1 MKRLIG
7 RLAAAVTAV
16 ILAASMGISSYAAG
30 EGDPDPI
37 LYNIKAEEGEEY
49 LELKEASASE
59 DGEESAQAGSS
70 KGAEPEE
77 NPEEE
82 ESAEESEE
90 EEEESEEESEDKG
103 SVENASTGTTGSG
116 EAVNSVEPEKEAPSN
131 KYILVVA
138 IPGDGSYDEFDAIH
152 LTVNYQDAA
161 AGTAEIHL
169 DELTPADT
177 DKGEYYI
184 VRYGLSSYPLKDV
197 TAEGVKVE
205 NELPAGTTQGELVD
219 GETKETT
226 KKLTVEFGTVTEK
239 SGEEAASVATT
250 TASTAATTATTE
262 ENALSGNTDDSDN
275 EGGFNWIPIV
285 IVGAVLLLA
294 AIGGAILLFL
304 HFKKKQPETRDFV
317 EPAIVLGTCSELRA
331 VEERGDGQCDY
342 YRFDFDGRLTVR
354 LADLQ
359 NKTDGKRLDFIRGT
373 DLEDVVVQ
381 AYGKELTFFR
391 QSGNRE
397 ENLFVLAPSHSMAEF
412 EVGEGR
418 TLRFIWIPGIK
429 EDP

>member
-49 LELKEASASE
+49 LELKEAPASE
-59 DGEESAQAGSS
+59 DGEESAKAGSS

-90 EEEESEEESEDKG
+90 EEEETEEESEDKG

>member
-1 MKRLIG
+1 M
-7 RLAAAVTAV
+7 
-16 ILAASMGISSYAAG
+16 
-30 EGDPDPI
+30 
-37 LYNIKAEEGEEY
+37 
-49 LELKEASASE
+49 ELKEASASE

-90 EEEESEEESEDKG
+90 EEEETEEESEDKG

-184 VRYGLSSYPLKDV
+184 VRYGLSSNHLKDV

-205 NELPAGTTQGELVD
+205 NESPAGTTEA
-219 GETKETT
+219 
-226 KKLTVEFGTVTEK
+226 KKLTVENGTVTEK
-239 SGEEAASVATT
+239 PGEDAASVATT
-250 TASTAATTATTE
+250 TASTAAATATTE
-262 ENALSGNTDDSDN
+262 EMAISENIDDSDN
-275 EGGFNWIPIV
+275 GGGFNWIPIV

>member
-1 MKRLIG
+1 MG
-7 RLAAAVTAV
+7 RSPRRRAL
-16 ILAASMGISSYAAG
+16 
-30 EGDPDPI
+30 PR
-37 LYNIKAEEGEEY
+37 
-49 LELKEASASE
+49 
-59 DGEESAQAGSS
+59 
-70 KGAEPEE
+70 GAEPEE

-90 EEEESEEESEDKG
+90 EEEETEEVRRQG

-138 IPGDGSYDEFDAIH
+138 IPGDGYYDEFDAIH

-169 DELTPADT
+169 DKLTPADT

-205 NELPAGTTQGELVD
+205 NESPAGTTQGELVD

-262 ENALSGNTDDSDN
+262 EMALSGNTDDSDN

-317 EPAIVLGTCSELRA
+317 EPAIVLGTCSELRS
-331 VEERGDGQCDY
+331 C
-342 YRFDFDGRLTVR
+342 
-354 LADLQ
+354 
-359 NKTDGKRLDFIRGT
+359 
-373 DLEDVVVQ
+373 
-381 AYGKELTFFR
+381 
-391 QSGNRE
+391 
-397 ENLFVLAPSHSMAEF
+397 
-412 EVGEGR
+412 
-418 TLRFIWIPGIK
+418 
-429 EDP
+429 

>member
-1 MKRLIG
+1 
-7 RLAAAVTAV
+7 
-16 ILAASMGISSYAAG
+16 MGISSYAAG

-37 LYNIKAEEGEEY
+37 LYNIDNAEEGKEY
-49 LELKEASASE
+49 SELKEAPASE
-59 DGEESAQAGSS
+59 DGEESAKAGSS
-70 KGAEPEE
+70 KEAEPEDKPE
-77 NPEEE
+77 DNPEDEASKE
-82 ESAEESEE
+82 ES
-90 EEEESEEESEDKG
+90 EEEESEEESEDKAPT
-103 SVENASTGTTGSG
+103 ENASTGTTGSG
-116 EAVNSVEPEKEAPSN
+116 DASENKEPEKEAPSN

-152 LTVNYQDAA
+152 LTVNYQDAGA
-161 AGTAEIHL
+161 RTAEIHL
-169 DELTPADT
+169 DELTPVNT
-177 DKGEYYI
+177 DKGKYYI
-184 VRYGLSSYPLKDV
+184 VRYGLSDTHFKDEEPV

-205 NELPAGTTQGELVD
+205 NESPAGTTQDELVEK
-219 GETKETT
+219 ETKETR
-226 KKLTVEFGTVTEK
+226 KKLTVEFGAVKEK

>member
-1 MKRLIG
+1 
-7 RLAAAVTAV
+7 
-16 ILAASMGISSYAAG
+16 MGISSYAAG

-49 LELKEASASE
+49 LELKEAPASE
-59 DGEESAQAGSS
+59 DGEESAKAGSS
-70 KGAEPEE
+70 EDSEKAATAEP
-77 NPEEE
+77 
-82 ESAEESEE
+82 
-90 EEEESEEESEDKG
+90 
-103 SVENASTGTTGSG
+103 ASTGTTGSG

-138 IPGDGSYDEFDAIH
+138 IPGDGYNDEFDAIH

>member
-1 MKRLIG
+1 
-7 RLAAAVTAV
+7 
-16 ILAASMGISSYAAG
+16 MGISSYAAG

-49 LELKEASASE
+49 LELKEAPASE
-59 DGEESAQAGSS
+59 DGEESAKAGSS
-70 KGAEPEE
+70 EDSEKAATAEP
-77 NPEEE
+77 
-82 ESAEESEE
+82 
-90 EEEESEEESEDKG
+90 
-103 SVENASTGTTGSG
+103 ASTGTTGSG

-138 IPGDGSYDEFDAIH
+138 IPGDGYNDEFDAIH

-418 TLRFIWIPGIK
+418 ILRFIWIPGIK

>member
-1 MKRLIG
+1 
-7 RLAAAVTAV
+7 
-16 ILAASMGISSYAAG
+16 MGISSYAAD
-30 EGDPDPI
+30 ERDPDPI

-59 DGEESAQAGSS
+59 DGEESAKAGSS

-90 EEEESEEESEDKG
+90 EEEESEEKSEDKAPE
-103 SVENASTGTTGSG
+103 ENASTGTTGSG
-116 EAVNSVEPEKEAPSN
+116 DAGKNKEPEKEASSN
-131 KYILVVA
+131 KFILVVA
-138 IPGDGSYDEFDAIH
+138 IPGDGSYDEFDVIH

-169 DELTPADT
+169 DELTPVNT
-177 DKGEYYI
+177 DKGKYYI
-184 VRYGLSSYPLKDV
+184 VRYGLSNNHFKGEEPV

-205 NELPAGTTQGELVD
+205 NESPAGTTEDVLSGE
-219 GETKETT
+219 ETKETR
-226 KKLTVEFGTVTEK
+226 KKLTVEFGAVTEK
-239 SGEEAASVATT
+239 SGEDAASVATT

-262 ENALSGNTDDSDN
+262 EKALSGNTDDSDN

>member
-1 MKRLIG
+1 
-7 RLAAAVTAV
+7 
-16 ILAASMGISSYAAG
+16 MGISSYAAG

-49 LELKEASASE
+49 LELKEAPASE
-59 DGEESAQAGSS
+59 DGEESAKAGSS
-70 KGAEPEE
+70 EDSEKAATAEP
-77 NPEEE
+77 
-82 ESAEESEE
+82 
-90 EEEESEEESEDKG
+90 
-103 SVENASTGTTGSG
+103 ASTGTTGSG

>member
-49 LELKEASASE
+49 LELKEAPASE
-59 DGEESAQAGSS
+59 DGEESAKAGSS
-70 KGAEPEE
+70 EDSEKAATAEP
-77 NPEEE
+77 
-82 ESAEESEE
+82 
-90 EEEESEEESEDKG
+90 
-103 SVENASTGTTGSG
+103 ASTGTTGSG

-138 IPGDGSYDEFDAIH
+138 IPGDGYNDEFDAIH

>member
-37 LYNIKAEEGEEY
+37 LYNIDNAEEGEEY
-49 LELKEASASE
+49 LELKEAPASE
-59 DGEESAQAGSS
+59 DGEESKKEA
-70 KGAEPEE
+70 
-77 NPEEE
+77 
-82 ESAEESEE
+82 SAENS
-90 EEEESEEESEDKG
+90 
-103 SVENASTGTTGSG
+103 STGTTGSR
-116 EAVNSVEPEKEAPSN
+116 EDANIVEPEKEAPSN
-131 KYILVVA
+131 EYILVVA

-152 LTVNYQDAA
+152 LTVNYQDSSV
-161 AGTAEIHL
+161 GTAEIHL
-169 DELTPADT
+169 DELTPVNT
-177 DKGEYYI
+177 DKGKYYI
-184 VRYGLSSYPLKDV
+184 VRYGLSNKHFKDEEPV

-205 NELPAGTTQGELVD
+205 NELPTGTTEGELA
-219 GETKETT
+219 EQEKKETT
-226 KKLTVEFGTVTEK
+226 NKLTVENGTVTEE
-239 SGEEAASVATT
+239 SGEDAATVATT
-250 TASTAATTATTE
+250 TSSTAATTATTE
-262 ENALSGNTDDSDN
+262 ETVLSGNTDDSDN
-275 EGGFNWIPIV
+275 GGGFNWIPIV

-397 ENLFVLAPSHSMAEF
+397 ENLFVLAPSHSMAEL

>member
-1 MKRLIG
+1 
-7 RLAAAVTAV
+7 
-16 ILAASMGISSYAAG
+16 MGISSYAAG

-37 LYNIKAEEGEEY
+37 LYNIDNAEEGEEY
-49 LELKEASASE
+49 LELKEAPASE
-59 DGEESAQAGSS
+59 DGEESAKAGSS
-70 KGAEPEE
+70 EDSEKAETAEP
-77 NPEEE
+77 
-82 ESAEESEE
+82 
-90 EEEESEEESEDKG
+90 
-103 SVENASTGTTGSG
+103 ASTGTTGSG

-138 IPGDGSYDEFDAIH
+138 IPGDGYNDEFDAIH

-184 VRYGLSSYPLKDV
+184 VRYGLSSNHLKDV

-219 GETKETT
+219 GETKEST

>member
-1 MKRLIG
+1 
-7 RLAAAVTAV
+7 
-16 ILAASMGISSYAAG
+16 MGISSYAAG

-49 LELKEASASE
+49 LELKEAPASE
-59 DGEESAQAGSS
+59 DGEESAKAGSS
-70 KGAEPEE
+70 EDSEKAATAEP
-77 NPEEE
+77 
-82 ESAEESEE
+82 
-90 EEEESEEESEDKG
+90 
-103 SVENASTGTTGSG
+103 ASTGTTGSG

-131 KYILVVA
+131 KFILVVA

>member
-30 EGDPDPI
+30 QGDPDPI
-37 LYNIKAEEGEEY
+37 LYNIDNAEEGEEY
-49 LELKEASASE
+49 LELKEAPASE
-59 DGEESAQAGSS
+59 DGEESAKAGSS

-184 VRYGLSSYPLKDV
+184 VRYGLSSNHLKV

-397 ENLFVLAPSHSMAEF
+397 ENLFVLAPSHSMAEL

-418 TLRFIWIPGIK
+418 ILRFIWIPGIK

>member
-1 MKRLIG
+1 
-7 RLAAAVTAV
+7 
-16 ILAASMGISSYAAG
+16 MGISSYAAG

-49 LELKEASASE
+49 LELKEAPASE
-59 DGEESAQAGSS
+59 DGEESAKAGSS
-70 KGAEPEE
+70 EDSEKAATAEP
-77 NPEEE
+77 
-82 ESAEESEE
+82 
-90 EEEESEEESEDKG
+90 
-103 SVENASTGTTGSG
+103 ASTGTTGSG

-131 KYILVVA
+131 KFILVVA

-184 VRYGLSSYPLKDV
+184 VRYGLSSNHLKDV

-205 NELPAGTTQGELVD
+205 NESPAGTTEA
-219 GETKETT
+219 
-226 KKLTVEFGTVTEK
+226 KKLTVENGTVTEK
-239 SGEEAASVATT
+239 PGEDAASVATT
-250 TASTAATTATTE
+250 TASTAAATATTE
-262 ENALSGNTDDSDN
+262 EMAISENIDDSDN
-275 EGGFNWIPIV
+275 GGGFNWIPIV

-397 ENLFVLAPSHSMAEF
+397 ENLFVLAPSHSMAEL

-418 TLRFIWIPGIK
+418 ILRFIWIPGIK

>member
-1 MKRLIG
+1 
-7 RLAAAVTAV
+7 
-16 ILAASMGISSYAAG
+16 MGISSYAAG

-49 LELKEASASE
+49 LELKEAPASE
-59 DGEESAQAGSS
+59 DGEESAKAGSS
-70 KGAEPEE
+70 EDSEKAATAEP
-77 NPEEE
+77 
-82 ESAEESEE
+82 
-90 EEEESEEESEDKG
+90 
-103 SVENASTGTTGSG
+103 ASTGTTGSG

-138 IPGDGSYDEFDAIH
+138 IPGDGYNDEFDAIH

-169 DELTPADT
+169 DKLTPADT

-226 KKLTVEFGTVTEK
+226 KKLTVEFGAVTEK

>member
-1 MKRLIG
+1 
-7 RLAAAVTAV
+7 
-16 ILAASMGISSYAAG
+16 MGISSYAAG

-37 LYNIKAEEGEEY
+37 LYNIDKAEEGEEY

-59 DGEESAQAGSS
+59 DGEESAKAGSS

-90 EEEESEEESEDKG
+90 EEEESEEESEEKE

-138 IPGDGSYDEFDAIH
+138 IPGDGYNDEFDAIH
-152 LTVNYQDAA
+152 LTVNYKVAA

-169 DELTPADT
+169 DKLTPADT

-184 VRYGLSSYPLKDV
+184 VRYGLSSNHLKDV

-205 NELPAGTTQGELVD
+205 NESPAGTTEDVLSGE
-219 GETKETT
+219 ETKETR
-226 KKLTVEFGTVTEK
+226 KKLTVEFGAVTEK
-239 SGEEAASVATT
+239 SGEDAASVATT

-262 ENALSGNTDDSDN
+262 EKALSGNTDDSDN

>member
-1 MKRLIG
+1 
-7 RLAAAVTAV
+7 
-16 ILAASMGISSYAAG
+16 MGISSYAAG

-49 LELKEASASE
+49 LELKEAPASE
-59 DGEESAQAGSS
+59 DGEESAKAGSS
-70 KGAEPEE
+70 EDSEKAATAEP
-77 NPEEE
+77 
-82 ESAEESEE
+82 
-90 EEEESEEESEDKG
+90 
-103 SVENASTGTTGSG
+103 ASTGTTGSG

-131 KYILVVA
+131 KFILVVA

-184 VRYGLSSYPLKDV
+184 VRYGLSSNHLKDV

-205 NELPAGTTQGELVD
+205 NESPAGTTEA
-219 GETKETT
+219 
-226 KKLTVEFGTVTEK
+226 KKLTVENGTVTEK
-239 SGEEAASVATT
+239 PGEDAASVATT
-250 TASTAATTATTE
+250 TASTAAATATTE
-262 ENALSGNTDDSDN
+262 EMAISENIDDSDN
-275 EGGFNWIPIV
+275 GGGFNWIPIV

>member
-37 LYNIKAEEGEEY
+37 LYNIDNAEEGEEY
-49 LELKEASASE
+49 LELKEAPASE
-59 DGEESAQAGSS
+59 DGEESAKAGSS
-70 KGAEPEE
+70 EDSEKAATAEP
-77 NPEEE
+77 
-82 ESAEESEE
+82 
-90 EEEESEEESEDKG
+90 
-103 SVENASTGTTGSG
+103 ASTGTTGSG

-131 KYILVVA
+131 KFILVVA

-152 LTVNYQDAA
+152 LTVNYQDAGA
-161 AGTAEIHL
+161 RTAEIHL
-169 DELTPADT
+169 DELTPVNT
-177 DKGEYYI
+177 DKGKYYI
-184 VRYGLSSYPLKDV
+184 VRYGLSDTHFKDEEPV

-205 NELPAGTTQGELVD
+205 NESPAGTTEDVLSGE
-219 GETKETT
+219 ETKETR
-226 KKLTVEFGTVTEK
+226 KKLTVEFGAVTEK

-397 ENLFVLAPSHSMAEF
+397 ENLFVLAPSHSMAEL

-418 TLRFIWIPGIK
+418 ILRFIWIPGIK

>member
-59 DGEESAQAGSS
+59 DGEESAKAGSS

-90 EEEESEEESEDKG
+90 EEEETEEESEDKG

-239 SGEEAASVATT
+239 SVEEAASVATT

-397 ENLFVLAPSHSMAEF
+397 ENLFVLAPSHSMAEL

-418 TLRFIWIPGIK
+418 ILRFIWIPGIK